1 MQAESRGGAFEQA
14 VFLVPDFG
22 TGERSV
28 SSSRLPAWVGDQ
40 IVIRFL
46 EGYEGH
52 KYYEWYPA
60 TITNIMK
67 SSAASTS
74 RTSTNCAPSLVH
86 RGLSMAY
93 LPLPPGAL
101 IASLID
107 PCNRAGAKEEDN
119 DSVWTNDSDTELK
132 CVLCMQG
139 A

>member
-1 MQAESRGGAFEQA
+1 M
-14 VFLVPDFG
+14 FLVPDFG

-40 IVIRFL
+40 VVIRFL
-46 EGYEGH
+46 EQEAEGER
-52 KYYEWYPA
+52 YYEWYPA

-74 RTSTNCAPSLVH
+74 RTSTNCAPSLLPSPPATRAL

-93 LPLPPGAL
+93 LPLPPGTL